1 MIEMRREKRWPADIS
16 MEILSLYKQGNE
28 KVENIHQPID
38 ITDISN
44 AGIGFKSKAQGEVL
58 KCVVH
63 IIRRTRPKED
73 EYQYGCEIVGNSSIL
88 EYIINDYAASLR
100 KR

>member
-1 MIEMRREKRWPADIS
+1 MIEM
-16 MEILSLYKQGNE
+16 
-28 KVENIHQPID
+28 
-38 ITDISN
+38 
-44 AGIGFKSKAQGEVL
+44 
-58 KCVVH
+58 
-63 IIRRTRPKED
+63 RTRPKED